1 MAEMMGVSTNTKE
14 WLKKAEHHLQ
24 NAERQI
30 MSHVI
35 PNAPNIKFE
44 DATLAYQ
51 RAAEAYRVCE
61 KWQEACD
68 AYAKAADIQVK
79 LGCPEEAASYASEAA
94 ETMVKVNPAD
104 AITFYRNAISLLCEV
119 GKFGTAG
126 RIQRKLAVWYE
137 EDRNFDQAIDQYR
150 QASDYYLGDNMVD
163 QSDLCLLKCAYYQG
177 LMEEFEDA
185 AEIYA
190 TVGLRCLDNN
200 LAKFNAR
207 EHFLRCGLLYLASG
221 PHMHSRLKR
230 NLMDFKTGDASFA
243 FSRECLFLENLM
255 AMHGSSDIHQFA
267 DHVYNFDNVS
277 HLDSWCLEMLY
288 EMRVQIQDAFD
299 EKERKYKEAQERMK
313 KEHEEE
319 ERAKIEAKRKARAA
333 AKEAAKKR

>member
-119 GKFGTAG
+119 GKVSHDATTSGRQGANSNSLSLSLSCCASAQFGTAG

-137 EDRNFDQAIDQYR
+137 EDRNFDEAIDQYR

-177 LMEEFEDA
+177 LMEE
-185 AEIYA
+185 
-190 TVGLRCLDNN
+190 VR
-200 LAKFNAR
+200 
-207 EHFLRCGLLYLASG
+207 
-221 PHMHSRLKR
+221 
-230 NLMDFKTGDASFA
+230 
-243 FSRECLFLENLM
+243 
-255 AMHGSSDIHQFA
+255 
-267 DHVYNFDNVS
+267 VYIG
-277 HLDSWCLEMLY
+277 
-288 EMRVQIQDAFD
+288 Q
-299 EKERKYKEAQERMK
+299 
-313 KEHEEE
+313 
-319 ERAKIEAKRKARAA
+319 
-333 AKEAAKKR
+333 